1 VGWCVESDAHRLR
14 PTLSTEAP
22 VRPSRQQRH
31 AALEAAQQWQ
41 AEERT
46 AAQQRLLAMAET
58 DEPTPPVR
66 SGWVSSKRA
75 VA

>member
-41 AEERT
+41 ADERA
-46 AAQQRLLAMAET
+46 AAQRRLLDMAET
-58 DEPTPPVR
+58 GQPTPPVKAAPI
-66 SGWVSSKRA
+66 STKRA
-75 VA
+75 AA